1 MINKK
6 QFLSTKEKKES
17 TLRKSLEEKYKL
29 LKEDEFGEED
39 EFSDN
44 GSEDDFS
51 SGEEDDFSSEDDTMS
66 DDMEGGEDDFS
77 GEDDDFSSD
86 FNEEEIDYLD
96 KETDTLLEPAEEE
109 AELAEQGEGD
119 WDGDLSAEEIQ
130 SIIDSDDSYGE
141 LGTTLS
147 SMADEDGIGGD
158 DDFEEDLEFEG
169 GEDEGFEGG
178 EEGFEGGEDD
188 FEEEYSDQDD
198 LDEAMIKE
206 EIEREIEEEVD
217 GASAE
222 GDKAKT
228 KNTDDLNK
236 RFHKKTEK
244 VEESR
249 ITRQRKEK
257 AAKAKRIKEAETVK
271 TYKET
276 KPKAPYA
283 TAETF
288 DVDDFQDGDTDLE
301 GTYSKVSGGTAASK
315 AMDKPGKFSSVSNT
329 VSTAKVKE
337 PKFDKVHE
345 AAIKSK
351 MLTKASDRVNLLEK
365 QVRKL
370 QLESYRL
377 MKANGIL
384 STVGDKLDAESRV
397 KISESFSK
405 CVNKDQV
412 NKLYEKVVQIIKEKS
427 KPSLNEAVRKT
438 KTSVKTTTVIKEAK
452 DQAGKEDQ
460 ISKEQQ
466 RINMLMGVPGNEDA
480 YFRF

>member
-39 EFSDN
+39 DEFSDK
-44 GSEDDFS
+44 S
-51 SGEEDDFSSEDDTMS
+51 SD
-66 DDMEGGEDDFS
+66 DDFS
-77 GEDDDFSSD
+77 GENDFSGEDENADENFDGEDDFTDEDNEFASD
-86 FNEEEIDYLD
+86 EYSEEEINYLD

-109 AELAEQGEGD
+109 AELAEEGEGE
-119 WDGDLSAEEIQ
+119 WNGDLSAEEIQ

-141 LGTTLS
+141 LGTTLT
-147 SMADEDGIGGD
+147 SMADEEENYDENFEDKDLEFNDGEEDFESD
-158 DDFEEDLEFEG
+158 DDFSEEDF
-169 GEDEGFEGG
+169 
-178 EEGFEGGEDD
+178 
-188 FEEEYSDQDD
+188 SDHDD
-198 LDEAMIKE
+198 LDEAMMKE
-206 EIEREIEEEVD
+206 EVEREIEEEVD
-217 GASAE
+217 GLSAE

-228 KNTDDLNK
+228 KNTDDLDK
-236 RFHKKTEK
+236 KFRKKTEK

-249 ITRQRKEK
+249 ITRARRE
-257 AAKAKRIKEAETVK
+257 KAKRIKEAETAK

-276 KPKAPYA
+276 KPKEPYA

-288 DVDDFQDGDTDLE
+288 DVEDFQDGDTELE
-301 GTYSKVSGGTAASK
+301 GTYSKVTGATATSK
-315 AMDKPGKFSSVSNT
+315 PMDKPGKFSSVSKT
-329 VSTAKVKE
+329 DAVPKVKE

-384 STVGDKLDAESRV
+384 STVGDKLDTESRV

-466 RINMLMGVPGNEDA
+466 RINLLMGLKNSDDA